1 MTRLTRRADP
11 PRGRLTGDGKGP
23 WPQLPSC
30 FPVCAFPG
38 LTRAGEAHVAVQ
50 PGHGGSGTQPWAS
63 ATAAVNP
70 TATTKQQK
78 LCSQGMNN
86 A

>member
-23 WPQLPSC
+23 CPQLLLC
-30 FPVCAFPG
+30 FPVWAFPG
-38 LTRAGEAHVAVQ
+38 NTRAGEVHVAVQ
-50 PGHGGSGTQPWAS
+50 PGHSSSRTQPWQS

-70 TATTKQQK
+70 TATTKEQK
-78 LCSQGMNN
+78 LSS
-86 A
+86 

>member
-23 WPQLPSC
+23 WPQLPLC
-30 FPVCAFPG
+30 FPVCALPG
-38 LTRAGEAHVAVQ
+38 NTKAGEAHVAVQ
-50 PGHGGSGTQPWAS
+50 PSHVGNRTQPWDS

-70 TATTKQQK
+70 TAATK
-78 LCSQGMNN
+78 
-86 A
+86 